1 MANWTVQP
9 NTTAQAAGAT
19 GTQTLDLTIV
29 PNTGFVIS
37 ASNFKI
43 GGASTSG
50 SNIWTGGNLDSEI
63 SQVQFID
70 TGTAGTQSNTVTARV
85 TYSFT
90 MPSANKTIKIDIDE
104 ISATTNANR
113 FLCIRSQHF
122 AETDSNANNTHTVTT
137 ASETGITQTNNSST
151 VTNGLI
157 DHSHQGTVVQGVAYP
172 GSLLFTKT
180 FAANTL
186 NGYYYDAV
194 PTFSFNFPGTDYSS
208 YYNVVQDTP
217 TTNSDGNITQVVFK
231 VYYEPPVGVL
241 GLDPDPVSGATD
253 GAKAG
258 SMCELGH
265 VITFN
270 HILRQ
275 NRSEEPGNKPKITHF
290 IIDQSPIDPNGETR
304 TLQIQGE
311 PFAQYSI
318 TIVSSDSG
326 KTYDF
331 LNNPSP
337 ASGSFTAAAT
347 TSSTGSALGYDQLGT
362 TGAPVATINF
372 PAVTSNTTYDFFITP
387 QPTTT
392 AEPGIPTALNDLEIN
407 QFVNVD
413 VSLDFE
419 DSANE
424 FNDGTLPTPVVLKSR
439 AAQSFPDKPLQRTFS
454 YTITPA
460 MTNSGSSSI
469 SANSTPD
476 FTLDTLSNIPFT
488 VSGDPTGT
496 SFDITGSTSGVQNNS
511 VISIT
516 TTKVV
521 RVQVDG
527 TDTVIVGDSMDD
539 PRPNNDNIIAG
550 LVMKVTGSGVSN
562 DPRVEAVLDDGSIIL
577 DQTVDL
583 SAGTTL
589 TFATEQDLIVS
600 SVTDTNTMEAN
611 VSMSGIKSGKEI
623 IVSGGTSDVSAFI
636 SSGTVEESGSNVI
649 IAGTFNLEGAPT
661 SDKTV
666 RLDLDK
672 LIDI

>member
-29 PNTGFVIS
+29 PNAGFVIS

-50 SNIWTGGNLDSEI
+50 SNIWTGGNVDSGI

-104 ISATTNANR
+104 ISPTTNVNR
-113 FLCIRSQHF
+113 FICMRSQHF
-122 AETDSNANNTHTVTT
+122 AETDENANNKHTVTT
-137 ASETGITQTNNSST
+137 TSETGITQTNNSSGI
-151 VTNGLI
+151 TNGI
-157 DHSHQGTVVQGVAYP
+157 VDHTHQGTVVQGTAHP

-180 FAANTL
+180 FTANTT

-194 PTFSFNFPGTDYSS
+194 PTFSFNFGGNDYSS
-208 YYNVVQDTP
+208 YYNVFSP
-217 TTNSDGNITQVVFK
+217 TVTLDADGNITEVVFT
-231 VYYEPPVGVL
+231 VYYEPPVGLL
-241 GLDPDPVSGATD
+241 GFDPDPASSAS
-253 GAKAG
+253 

-270 HILRQ
+270 HVLRQ
-275 NRSEEPGNKPKITHF
+275 NRSQEPGNKPKITDF

-318 TIVSSDSG
+318 TIVSSDSS

-337 ASGSFTAAAT
+337 AAGSFTAAAT

-362 TGAPVATINF
+362 VGAPVATINF
-372 PAVTSNTTYDFFITP
+372 PAVTSNTTYEFFVTP

-392 AEPGIPTALNDLEIN
+392 TDPGVPIASNKLTIS
-407 QFVNVD
+407 QFVNVN
-413 VSLDFE
+413 VSLGFD
-419 DSANE
+419 DSASE
-424 FNDGTLPTPVVLKSR
+424 FNDGTLPTPVSLETR
-439 AAQSFPDKPLQRTFS
+439 AAQTYGDKPLTRRFE

-460 MTNSGSSSI
+460 MTNSGSSAI
-469 SANSTPD
+469 TPNSTPD
-476 FTLDTLSNIPFT
+476 FTLDTLANIQLT

-496 SFDITGSTSGVQNNS
+496 SFDITGSTAGVKDGS
-511 VISIT
+511 VISIS

-521 RVQVDG
+521 STDVRNSSVVRLKNNI
-527 TDTVIVGDSMDD
+527 TDTVLNSDD
-539 PRPNNDNIIAG
+539 IIEG
-550 LVMKVTGSGVSN
+550 NKMIVTGSGISGDPLVDSN
-562 DPRVEAVLDDGSIIL
+562 DGNGQINLTDPVNL
-577 DQTVDL
+577 T
-583 SAGTTL
+583 AGTTL
-589 TFATEQDLIVS
+589 TFTTQQELTVS
-600 SVTDTNTMEAN
+600 SVTDSNTIVAN
-611 VSMSGIKSGKEI
+611 SSMAGIKSGKQI
-623 IVSGGTSDVSAFI
+623 TLA
-636 SSGTVEESGSNVI
+636 TGSNDVVAHI
-649 IAGTFNLEGAPT
+649 PDGEIAQDSANVKIAGTLHLTQAPT